1 MPRLPLLA
9 FAALLLA
16 AIFSPASAQAQA
28 QFPSNGEHLII
39 SGGVALR
46 KWENLRAPGTQHDR
60 WWGNFI
66 RPARVRIQQIQKQN
80 PNALITWMVYR
91 NAYTM
96 RSAEDQR
103 DLIALVESVRDA
115 YRVRLVWF
123 NSGDQVISHINNG
136 QNRSRTKIVSFE
148 YYGHSN
154 KYCFMFDYSSA
165 IYGASKGY
173 LHQRDLS
180 KISSRAF
187 AKGAFVKSWGC
198 HTGESMS
205 GEWRRVT
212 GLPMIGA
219 IGKTDYTDP
228 VNVSLSP
235 GSRWTN

>member
-1 MPRLPLLA
+1 MPRLPVLA
-9 FAALLLA
+9 LAALLLA
-16 AIFSPASAQAQA
+16 AFFAPASAQAQ
-28 QFPSNGEHLII
+28 SNGEYLII
-39 SGGVALR
+39 SGGPALR
-46 KWENLRAPGTQHDR
+46 KWEDLRAPGTQHDR

-66 RPARVRIQQIQKQN
+66 RPARVRIQEIQKQN
-80 PNALITWMVYR
+80 PNAIITWMVYR
-91 NAYTM
+91 NAYSM

-103 DLIALVESVRDA
+103 DLISLVHSVRDT
-115 YRVRLVWF
+115 YRVRLIWF

-136 QNRSRTKIVSFE
+136 FNRSKTKIVSFE

-154 KYCFMFDYSSA
+154 KYCFMFDYSSI

-173 LHQRDLS
+173 LHQRDLQ
-180 KISSRAF
+180 KINHRAF
-187 AKGAFVKSWGC
+187 AKGAYCKSWGC

-212 GLPMIGA
+212 GHRMIGA